1 MWKSMGLRQ
10 VGVLRKADSRK
21 GQSQRGMSD
30 SFVIADIAERAA
42 GGYDRAID
50 GSLEIYARWVID
62 EWYQGDY
69 CPEFMKEPHYRW
81 ILREYS
87 FKIADEIV
95 KWISRWERLIVEH
108 EV

>member
-1 MWKSMGLRQ
+1 MWEPMELRK
-10 VGVLRKADSRK
+10 VAVLRKADPKK

-30 SFVIADIAERAA
+30 AFVISDIAERAA
-42 GGYDRAID
+42 GGYDVMID
-50 GSLEIYARWVID
+50 GAPEIYAKWVID
-62 EWYQGDY
+62 DWYHGDF

-81 ILREYS
+81 VLREYS

-95 KWISRWERLIVEH
+95 KWISRWEKVIVDH